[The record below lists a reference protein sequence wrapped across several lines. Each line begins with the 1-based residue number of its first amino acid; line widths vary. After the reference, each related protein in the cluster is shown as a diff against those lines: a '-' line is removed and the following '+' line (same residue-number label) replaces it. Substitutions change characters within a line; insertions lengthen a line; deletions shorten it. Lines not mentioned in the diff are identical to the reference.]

1 MAETVVVDGRAFDP
15 DKVTGV
21 RTGNALWPGLTL
33 FTGLSFAVYLA
44 VKLATGALP
53 MTAGGLAQF
62 VVAVLLMTAGGWSI
76 LRARYFYVVVETQ
89 DGPTKIGGLT
99 KGERDLA
106 AKMLQGGA

>member
-33 FTGLSFAVYLA
+33 FVGLSFSVYLG

-53 MTAGGLAQF
+53 MTASGLAQF
-62 VVAVLLMTAGGWSI
+62 VAAVLLLTVGGWAM
-76 LRARYFYVVVETQ
+76 LRARYFFVVVETAE
-89 DGPTKIGGLT
+89 GPTKIGGLT
-99 KGERDLA
+99 KGERDMA
-106 AKMLQGGA
+106 ARMLRGDA